1 MEVISE
7 IFRIGTSNRP
17 DLAIIDKNVPGP
29 GT

>member
-1 MEVISE
+1 MEVMNG

-17 DLAIIDKNVPGP
+17 DLAIIDKSVPGP